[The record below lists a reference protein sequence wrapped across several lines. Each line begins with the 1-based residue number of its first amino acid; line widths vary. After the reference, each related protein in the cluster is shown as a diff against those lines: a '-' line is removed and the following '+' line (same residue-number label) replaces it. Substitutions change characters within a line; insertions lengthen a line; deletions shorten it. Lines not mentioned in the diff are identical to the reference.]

1 MTTVKEAE
9 VKFTEHQ
16 KTSANTYMIPSKNM
30 SDWYKDEL
38 LFVRK
43 VTKDSVVVYRPMD
56 SQLYTLNDK
65 QLINFKLL

>member
-1 MTTVKEAE
+1 MTTAKAVEDKL
-9 VKFTEHQ
+9 VMQQ
-16 KTSANTYMIPSKNM
+16 KASDNTYMTPTKNM
-30 SDWYKDEL
+30 KDWYKGEL

-56 SQLYTLNDK
+56 GQLYTLNDK